1 MIGPRSLSKSLK
13 SFSLLFSCQIN
24 KSNSDYNSNG
34 IDVMQAPPLTERPL
48 FPLNTPL
55 FPKCTLQLQIFEQ
68 RYLKMISSCLRNGSS
83 FTVCLLREGF
93 EKQEVL
99 GNADSSAQNEPI
111 FYSVGTAAKI
121 IDFDQ
126 MPNGLLSITLQGEQ
140 RQGLDLI
147 RQQADGLW
155 LAHADDL
162 EDVNACDGDIPPV
175 WTAVLKSLTQSGVV
189 TCSEAALRDNPEL
202 AMNYFAMYGPLPVYL
217 KQSLLEIDD
226 RQVRWQCLQDFTVQS
241 LMQV

>member
-1 MIGPRSLSKSLK
+1 MLSPQSVE
-13 SFSLLFSCQIN
+13 Q
-24 KSNSDYNSNG
+24 
-34 IDVMQAPPLTERPL
+34 PL

-68 RYLKMISSCLRNGSS
+68 RYLKMISACMRNGSN

-99 GNADSSAQNEPI
+99 GNTDSPGQNLPI
-111 FYSVGTAAKI
+111 FYSLGTSAKI

-126 MPNGLLSITLQGEQ
+126 MPNGLLSISLLGEQ
-140 RQGLDLI
+140 RQRLDQI

-155 LAHADDL
+155 LAQTDNLA
-162 EDVNACDGDIPPV
+162 EVNACKAEIPTL
-175 WTAVLKSLTQSGVV
+175 WSAVLKSLTQSGIV
-189 TCSEAALRDNPEL
+189 TYSETELRDNPEL
-202 AMNYFAMYGPLPVYL
+202 AMNYFAMYAPLPSSL

-226 RQVRWQCLQDFTVQS
+226 LQIRWRLLQDFTAQN
-241 LMQV
+241 LMRA